1 MPQHEPADP
10 LHDLRDRLRETHEAA
25 QRLAGHAEDASA
37 AGRTQAGVPP
47 AGWATAQERA
57 TLLDELEEVAALLR
71 ALRELV
77 PPDLQAQLTEVL
89 RQVLLLLRAVL
100 DWWVQRLEPPTPGD
114 GAVPIRAAR
123 GDEGGGQDIPIA

>member
-1 MPQHEPADP
+1 MPRHEPADP

-25 QRLAGHAEDASA
+25 QRLAGQAEDATA
-37 AGRTQAGVPP
+37 AGETEAGIPP
-47 AGWATAQERA
+47 AGWGTGDERA
-57 TLLDELEEVAALLR
+57 TLRDELEEVAALLR

-100 DWWVQRLEPPTPGD
+100 DWWVQRLEPPAPGD
-114 GAVPIRAAR
+114 GAAPDGAAR
-123 GDEGGGQDIPIA
+123 DDDGSGQDIPIA